1 MAKQSQLYNMYVDRL
16 NRCSSPDELL
26 TISKEIKAAPLKKK
40 EMTALALACVFAAKY
55 FDKHGGSVDDQAA
68 ALECPG
74 EA

>member
-1 MAKQSQLYNMYVDRL
+1 MASQLYNYYSERL
-16 NRCSSPDELL
+16 ARVKSPATLIEL
-26 TISKEIKAAPLKKK
+26 SNEIKAAPLKKK